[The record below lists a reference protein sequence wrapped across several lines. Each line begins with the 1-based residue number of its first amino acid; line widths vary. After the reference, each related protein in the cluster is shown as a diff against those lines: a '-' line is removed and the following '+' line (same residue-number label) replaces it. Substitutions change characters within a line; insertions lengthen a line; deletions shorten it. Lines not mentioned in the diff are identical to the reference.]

1 MGRKKQGKRFSAGPG
16 QMEITSMIERPKSNT
31 ISRMTMSQ
39 VSFNRALLIDLIKL
53 TP

>member
-39 VSFNRALLIDLIKL
+39 VSFKRPLNKI
-53 TP
+53 